1 MKTLLF
7 LLITTMTFSYTLW
20 LGRDLLFEGDMM
32 RFEDI
37 ENISYFIADSLEY
50 NEPVVT
56 NEPTFT
62 VFQFNDRAIL
72 KINGKI
78 ALGSG
83 TPTVSEISIKEF
95 LSFFEI
101 PYTQVGS
108 SLIIPECIL
117 KGVDVKGNNL
127 LVEYYG
133 NPAIEYEKNKN
144 FLKLVSVG
152 YVMYAGK
159 IYKPKETILKIDI
172 GNSSFSLSREYIGK
186 DIITLRKPGESR
198 KILIVSVGSGMMKPL
213 PLSSFGLILARGNG
227 IVIVR
232 PTSPDLEGLDKR
244 AFEISFEIAK
254 IISRNLG
261 YRLETFP
268 MIDIPPGTPAL
279 VVLLKSRED
288 LMKILSIVRRMT
300 GIEKIINS
308 APDFDRLPDLGS

>member
-1 MKTLLF
+1 MKALLF
-7 LLITTMTFSYTLW
+7 LLITTIAFSYTLW
-20 LGRDLLFEGDMM
+20 LGRDLLFEGEAM

-37 ENISYFIADSLEY
+37 ENVSYFIADSLEY
-50 NEPVVT
+50 DEPVLT
-56 NEPTFT
+56 EEPTFT
-62 VFQFNDRAIL
+62 VFQFNGRAIL
-72 KINGKI
+72 YIDGKM

-83 TPTVSEISIKEF
+83 TPTVSEIGVKEF
-95 LSFFEI
+95 LDFFEVPFI
-101 PYTQVGS
+101 QIGS
-108 SLIIPECIL
+108 SFIVPECIL

-133 NPAIEYEKNKN
+133 NPALKYVKNGS
-144 FLKLVSVG
+144 FLELISAG

-172 GNSSFSLSREYIGK
+172 GDSSFSLSREYAGK
-186 DIITLRKPGESR
+186 DIITLEKPGESR

-232 PTSPDLEGLDKR
+232 PISPDLEGLDRK
-244 AFEISFEIAK
+244 AFDISFEIAK

-279 VVLLKSRED
+279 VVLLRSRED
-288 LMKILSIVRRMT
+288 LMKILNIVRGMT